1 MDTTKSFSS
10 FSEWIP
16 RDYLRDYYST
26 VQEDEKATI
35 QYLCDTFKTIKGN
48 PLMLEFGCGPTL
60 HHVFAAA
67 PYVSEI
73 HMADYLQSNL
83 DEVKSWVDDADGRH
97 SWYEFVKYTL
107 ECEGIKNPTKKQI
120 LERKDLTRKKIT
132 KYVVVDAGKNDP
144 AGPDYRETYP
154 LVMSCYC
161 ADSATSDKDTWNEYM
176 KNIIS
181 MTDSGGT
188 FITTAL
194 RKCRHYR
201 VGERYFPSAY
211 VDEHDFTRILSLDF
225 SPKNTTIKIQRLAE
239 HDSVGYSSILLAH
252 AQHKK

>member
-1 MDTTKSFSS
+1 MDTTVKM
-10 FSEWIP
+10 SEFTQWIP

-35 QYLCDTFKTIKGN
+35 KYLCDVFKTVKNN
-48 PLMLEFGCGPTL
+48 PLMIEFGTGPTL

-73 HMADYLQSNL
+73 HMADYLQNNL
-83 DEVKSWVDDADGRH
+83 DEVKAWVDDKNGRH

-107 ECEGIKNPTKKQI
+107 QCEGIKNPTDEQI
-120 LERKDLTRKKIT
+120 LERKDLTRKKIK
-132 KYVVVDAGKNDP
+132 KYIVVDAGKELP
-144 AGPDYRETYP
+144 AGKPLFYP
-154 LVMSCYC
+154 LVLSCYC
-161 ADSATSDKDTWNEYM
+161 ADSATSDKSTWNRYM

-181 MTDSGGT
+181 MTEKGGT

-194 RKCRHYR
+194 RKAKHYK
-201 VGERYFPSAY
+201 VGNHYFPSAY
-211 VDEHDFTRILSLDF
+211 VDEKDFARVLSLDF
-225 SPKNTTIKIQRLAE
+225 SLQNTTINVQRLEE

-252 AQHKK
+252 ATHKK